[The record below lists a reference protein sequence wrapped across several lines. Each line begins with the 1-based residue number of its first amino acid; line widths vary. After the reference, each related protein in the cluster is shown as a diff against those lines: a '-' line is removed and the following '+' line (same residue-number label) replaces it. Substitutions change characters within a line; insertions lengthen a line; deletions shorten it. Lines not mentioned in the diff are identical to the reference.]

1 MHTLYVSPQCPNC
14 TRFLGAM
21 QRIAGLKNSIR
32 VVDVT
37 RSGSP
42 VEYVPTL
49 VLQTGQQYT
58 GTKLF
63 EWLKEHEADAPLD
76 GMSFADCAGLPFSE
90 LQDEAG
96 GLATFAKTYS
106 AFEAPN

>member
-14 TRFLGAM
+14 TRFMGAM
-21 QRIAGLKNSIR
+21 QRIDSLKNSIR

-49 VLQTGQQYT
+49 VLQSGQQFT

-63 EWLKEHEADAPLD
+63 EWLKQHEADAPLD
-76 GMSFADCAGLPFSE
+76 GMSFADCAGLPFSA
-90 LQDEAG
+90 LQDDAG
-96 GLATFAKTYS
+96 GLATFAETFS

>member
-14 TRFLGAM
+14 TRFMGAM
-21 QRIAGLKNSIR
+21 QRIDSLKNSIR

-49 VLQTGQQYT
+49 VLQSGQQFT

-63 EWLKEHEADAPLD
+63 EWLKQHEGDAPLD
-76 GMSFADCAGLPFSE
+76 GMSFAECAGLPFSA
-90 LQDEAG
+90 LGDDAG
-96 GLATFAKTYS
+96 GLATFAETYS
-106 AFEAPN
+106 AFEAPT